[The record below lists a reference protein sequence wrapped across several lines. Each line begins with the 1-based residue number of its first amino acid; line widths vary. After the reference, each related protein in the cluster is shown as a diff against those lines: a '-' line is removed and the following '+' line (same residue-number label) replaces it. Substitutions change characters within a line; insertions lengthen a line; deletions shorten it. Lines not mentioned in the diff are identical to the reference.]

1 MRRESDSQMTQIN
14 NQHRKTVMVGA
25 LNGTVLSNARQ
36 ILDSE
41 SERQAILAKI
51 QQQVQAT

>member
-14 NQHRKTVMVGA
+14 NQHRKTVMVGG
-25 LNGTVLSNARQ
+25 LNGTVMSNARQ
-36 ILDSE
+36 ILETE